1 MVGWLDSSTRLT
13 IARYCAVALERF
25 SMLINFPYI
34 KRDTPIHR
42 LDPRAKLILMF
53 AYSFS
58 AAQTS
63 NFWIILVGLIG
74 AAFYYSLARL
84 KWRET
89 RRVWIF
95 IIAINIVIIFSN
107 FLLSGGAI
115 VQGVDTT
122 HQHVLFYIPFIGL
135 KPHVP
140 FIGPA
145 LLPVS
150 VQSIFFMLTQAM
162 RNFSIALLVIPI
174 PYTTNPG
181 HLGVAF
187 KGLGIP
193 DRFAY
198 AIDLSFRFLPTVARD
213 FGTTLDAQR
222 ARGFEIDKLRGG
234 IFGKIA
240 RLAPMVVPVV
250 IGSIVEAEDIISAME
265 LRCFGVGKRSW
276 FTKLQTRPLDRAI
289 ITLSILGFFSITIL
303 NILCNFITPGPFHI
317 LHTQGIPYFL
327 LP

>member
-1 MVGWLDSSTRLT
+1 MF
-13 IARYCAVALERF
+13 ERF

-42 LDPRAKLILMF
+42 LDPRAKLVLMF
-53 AYSFS
+53 AFGFS

-63 NFWIILVGLIG
+63 NFWFILAGLII
-74 AAFYYSLARL
+74 AAFYYSQAHL

-107 FLLSGGAI
+107 YLLSRGAI
-115 VQGVDTT
+115 VQGVDLT
-122 HQHVLFYIPFIGL
+122 HQHFLFSIPFIGL
-135 KPHVP
+135 EPHFP

-150 VQSIFFMLTQAM
+150 VESIVFMITQAM
-162 RNFSIALLVIPI
+162 RNFSIALIVIPI

-187 KGLGIP
+187 RGLGIP

-198 AIDLSFRFLPTVARD
+198 AIDLSFRFLPSVARD

-276 FTKLQTRPLDRAI
+276 FTKLQARPLDRAV
-289 ITLSILGFFSITIL
+289 ITLCIIGFFSITLL
-303 NILCNFITPGPFHI
+303 NILGNFYTHGPIHV

-327 LP
+327 VP